1 MLKLQNGANRP
12 AKSSVESYEFQ
23 PRGGVD
29 GMTIRAE
36 HIVAVINN
44 ASDTVALCIA
54 AALPMVASKFAW
66 YVK

>member
-1 MLKLQNGANRP
+1 
-12 AKSSVESYEFQ
+12 
-23 PRGGVD
+23 
-29 GMTIRAE
+29 MTIRAE